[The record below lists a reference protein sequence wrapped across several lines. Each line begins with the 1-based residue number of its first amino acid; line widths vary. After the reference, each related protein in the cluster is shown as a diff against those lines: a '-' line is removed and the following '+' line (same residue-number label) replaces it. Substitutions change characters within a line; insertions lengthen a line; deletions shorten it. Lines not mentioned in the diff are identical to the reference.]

1 MTRTLSTVLALAI
14 ACAPLPALAAAP
26 PRVQLE
32 IDVSELPAGDVTNAL
47 QAYLVEEETRTLADG
62 GVEVAADAPMT
73 IRVTVSRYGEG
84 DVNYKARIVLIPSD
98 SATSDVERVIT
109 CDLCRDGD
117 LVMKVSEEVARLSG
131 RVLYAPREPVARK
144 PEPEQTSGQQ
154 GDPEA
159 TTARQKPR
167 KLGPLGA
174 IGIASAVVGLGATG
188 AGIPLAI
195 ALDQTRPAA
204 SGVERR
210 TTRPAGLAL
219 VGVGTALVVTGV
231 VLVAV
236 DVVRRKKARRV
247 SVLPGL
253 GPSSVTVSLSMRF

>member
-1 MTRTLSTVLALAI
+1 MTRILSTMLALAI
-14 ACAPLPALAAAP
+14 AWAPLPALATTP
-26 PRVQLE
+26 PKVQLE

-73 IRVTVSRYGEG
+73 IRVSVSRYGDG
-84 DVNYKARIVLIPSD
+84 DVNYKARIVLTPSD
-98 SATSDVERVIT
+98 SATPDVERVIT

-131 RVLYAPREPVARK
+131 RVLYAPGDPVER
-144 PEPEQTSGQQ
+144 EPEQTSGQQ

-159 TTARQKPR
+159 ATATQKP
-167 KLGPLGA
+167 KKIGPLGA

-188 AGIPLAI
+188 AGIPLAMTP
-195 ALDQTRPAA
+195 DQTRPAA

-219 VGVGTALVVTGV
+219 VGVGTALVITGA

-247 SVLPGL
+247 SILPGL